1 MVVVL
6 KNKIVRKCVILLFL
20 LIPIIVNAQYDK
32 ASSNQTDDLG
42 RKQGKWK
49 TYDEMGHIRYEGQFK
64 DDIPFGNFKYFYP
77 EGKLKAESYIYN
89 QGRESRTK
97 AYHHNGIL
105 MAEGKYFDRKKDSI
119 WHYYSQYDGILL
131 SEEIYVNTLRQ
142 GVWKTFYPEQKI
154 AEELTHVDDQLQ
166 GPWLQ
171 YYTDGTIKM
180 KGQYENGVKTGLFI
194 LNHPNGKLEAKG
206 MYANSL
212 KEGLWEQFDE
222 EGNITKEEIYRRGK
236 LIEEK

>member
-1 MVVVL
+1 MYNIKHIEFVNDSFGHNIEWL
-6 KNKIVRKCVILLFL
+6 KHF
-20 LIPIIVNAQYDK
+20 
-32 ASSNQTDDLG
+32 SSEYE
-42 RKQGKWK
+42 K
-49 TYDEMGHIRYEGQFK
+49 HIGLE
-64 DDIPFGNFKYFYP
+64 
-77 EGKLKAESYIYN
+77 
-89 QGRESRTK
+89 
-97 AYHHNGIL
+97 
-105 MAEGKYFDRKKDSI
+105 
-119 WHYYSQYDGILL
+119 
-131 SEEIYVNTLRQ
+131 
-142 GVWKTFYPEQKI
+142 EQKI